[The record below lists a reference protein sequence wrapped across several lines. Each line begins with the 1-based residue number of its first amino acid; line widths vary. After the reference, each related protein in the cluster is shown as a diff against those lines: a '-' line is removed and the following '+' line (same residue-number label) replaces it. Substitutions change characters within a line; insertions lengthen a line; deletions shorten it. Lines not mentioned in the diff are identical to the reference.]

1 MQKKRS
7 FLAGGS
13 DFQIFEPT
21 KQASI
26 CLVTGSCSVRPYVC
40 EAVVSHAMDVQE
52 SAIYIYMWIYV
63 EGLLHG
69 FPHTSCNC
77 TPKPYPNH

>member
-52 SAIYIYMWIYV
+52 SAIYIYVDICR
-63 EGLLHG
+63 GSAAR
-69 FPHTSCNC
+69 FPSHFL
-77 TPKPYPNH
+77 